1 MWEWYLFWVFLNELS
16 FYLIGGDGVFFSSF
30 FGAKFILFWKKYLIF
45 LPSVI
50 SNNFSNYKKNRQIF
64 WYSKIEKRNPKRRV
78 PYFGVK
84 FHTVPKFWNA
94 KFWNKEAA
102 NIVWVIT
109 IKCTGH
115 NSHGSCYPCINS
127 QCRLPQHRRDDF
139 HLLIFPYPRTHPWWW
154 KPLPFLFHHYF
165 DLPPMWWKI

>member
-1 MWEWYLFWVFLNELS
+1 MVFVLS
-16 FYLIGGDGVFFSSF
+16 FSKWIKLLLDWRRWSFLFFF
-30 FGAKFILFWKKYLIF
+30 FLGKIYPLLAKIF
-45 LPSVI
+45 GFLLPSVI

-64 WYSKIEKRNPKRRV
+64 WYSKIEKRNPKRRM
-78 PYFGVK
+78 PFLGVK

-102 NIVWVIT
+102 NIVSVIT

-127 QCRLPQHRRDDF
+127 QCRLPQHWRDDF